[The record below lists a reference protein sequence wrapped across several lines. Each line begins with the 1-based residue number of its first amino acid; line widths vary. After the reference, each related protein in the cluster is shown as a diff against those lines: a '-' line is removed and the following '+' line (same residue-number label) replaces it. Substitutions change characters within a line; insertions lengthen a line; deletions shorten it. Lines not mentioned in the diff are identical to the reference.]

1 SVIVSRKIIQ
11 MFAIAFFRAHSRSF
25 AFSSIRAVQIRT
37 AMNRS
42 GLEKSQC
49 AILFPGQGAQY
60 VGMGKDLYSEYPSAR
75 RVFEEADDVLGF
87 KLTELMFEGHQK
99 DLNQTQNAQPAI
111 LTTSIATLRVLE
123 SEYGFDVSSACT
135 YALGHSLGEYTALV
149 ATQSLSLRDAVKLVR
164 LRGEAMANTVSQ
176 LGVQTAMAALIVREE
191 NLTKL
196 QASLDEICSSLP
208 EGESVEL
215 ANINSSFQAVISGTG
230 KAVDYASR
238 VLQSQHLAAR
248 ALDLPVSAP
257 FHCRLMQPAANVMQ
271 KAMSDIKF
279 KQPIVDIISNVTANS
294 IQSVSD
300 IPSLLVRQVTAT
312 VQWHKSIRYCKEN
325 GIDNFILFGPA
336 RVLANL
342 LKKEYPLD
350 FVRPFATVADIQSY
364 IDYLKIKQTNII
376 QSDIT

>member
-1 SVIVSRKIIQ
+1 ISVTVSHNFIQ
-11 MFAIAFFRAHSRSF
+11 MFAIAFFRAHSRSLV
-25 AFSSIRAVQIRT
+25 FSSLQAVQIRT

-60 VGMGKDLYSEYPSAR
+60 VGMGKDLHSNFPSAR
-75 RVFEEADDVLGF
+75 QVFEEADDALGLNLT
-87 KLTELMFEGHQK
+87 KLVFEGDQK

-176 LGVQTAMAALIVREE
+176 LGVKTAMAALIVREE
-191 NLTKL
+191 NLAKL
-196 QASLDEICSSLP
+196 QASIDEICSNLP

-215 ANINSSFQAVISGTG
+215 ANINSAVISGTG

-248 ALDLPVSAP
+248 ALDLP
-257 FHCRLMQPAANVMQ
+257 PAANVMQ

-279 KQPIVDIISNVTANS
+279 KKPIVDIISNVTANPVYEAFS
-294 IQSVSD
+294 LICFTYCSILLIELKYNAQIQSISE
-300 IPSLLVRQVTAT
+300 IPSLLVRQVTAI
-312 VQWHKSIRYCKEN
+312 VQWHKSIRYCKEH
-325 GIDNFILFGPA
+325 GINNFILFGPA
-336 RVLANL
+336 R
-342 LKKEYPLD
+342 
-350 FVRPFATVADIQSY
+350 
-364 IDYLKIKQTNII
+364 
-376 QSDIT
+376 